1 MPLLFDQQRVK
12 LLALLLLVV
21 WFLLL
26 HALPLLFLPLL
37 LPLLFDQQR
46 VKLLLLLLTLLLPVL
61 FDEHRVKLLLLP
73 LPLSTPLLLLDQE
86 GTELLELMLLR

>member
-1 MPLLFDQQRVK
+1 MLLGHEGAKLLELILLRSPLL
-12 LLALLLLVV
+12 
-21 WFLLL
+21 
-26 HALPLLFLPLL
+26 LLFLP
-37 LPLLFDQQR
+37 
-46 VKLLLLLLTLLLPVL
+46 LLLPVL